1 MIITLAAMTF
11 ALTGHININE
21 RGVNMTSRHRDPV
34 HVHWNILGQVHFD
47 IDFCAFCIYVNFP
60 QNSFLS

>member
-1 MIITLAAMTF
+1 MVFTLASMTL

-21 RGVNMTSRHRDPV
+21 RGVNMTTHHRDPV
-34 HVHWNILGQVHFD
+34 HVQCNILRQVFFD

>member
-21 RGVNMTSRHRDPV
+21 RVVNMTSRHRNLV
-34 HVHWNILGQVHFD
+34 HVHWNILRHVHFD
-47 IDFCAFCIYVNFP
+47 IDFVHSVFYVHFT
-60 QNSFLS
+60 QNYFLS